1 MWHYAERP
9 RKGPL
14 ILFAPVPLTPSAFTE
29 SAVAFRSRFQFNP
42 TAHEILAPHVFERV
56 AKVVQ
61 TAAAGG

>member
-14 ILFAPVPLTPSAFTE
+14 ILFLSVPLTPSAVTE
-29 SAVAFRSRFQFNP
+29 RAVAFHSKFQFNP
-42 TAHEILAPHVFERV
+42 TAHEILATHVFERV

-61 TAAAGG
+61 TAAADG